1 MKSLLWMVL
10 PMAFIALGAPGV
22 VAGADQTVH
31 EARQTTTFGTLG
43 IVTGQTARV
52 SAFRAP
58 NQDLDVNLCG
68 VELDFFDIN
77 GNPQATVQANL
88 DPGKGT
94 FLDLPFASVS
104 PPPSSPRAEISAI
117 VNVVSNARDGAPACH
132 VATSVEIFD
141 QATGRTSTS
150 EKVSSQKDVTGFVPS
165 NLCPVPCESI
175 ETSSC
180 PGKGTS
186 HEFDCWQDPITHQFA
201 CCAARP

>member
-1 MKSLLWMVL
+1 MKSLLWVVL
-10 PMAFIALGAPGV
+10 PMAFIALTAPGV
-22 VAGADQTVH
+22 VAGAGQNSTVH
-31 EARQTTTFGTLG
+31 EARQTSTFGTLG
-43 IVTGQTARV
+43 IVTGQTVRV

-77 GNPQATVQANL
+77 GNPQATAQANL

-94 FLDLPFASVS
+94 FLDLPFASVA
-104 PPPSSPRAEISAI
+104 PPPSSPRAEISAT
-117 VNVVSNARDGAPACH
+117 VNVVSNARDGVPACH

-165 NLCPVPCESI
+165 NNCPVPCDF

-180 PGKGTS
+180 PG
-186 HEFDCWQDPITHQFA
+186 ELDCWQIPSTLQFA
-201 CCAARP
+201 CCRDRPP